1 MSVAIVALLVVLG
14 IAGLIALLLIRG
26 KSQDKPVKVMMFVGY
41 FWLITFLQLLAFGL
55 VYFVAKRFFD
65 IQLV

>member
-14 IAGLIALLLIRG
+14 FAGLIALLLIRG

-41 FWLITFLQLLAFGL
+41 FWLSAFLQLLLLAGI
-55 VYFVAKRFFD
+55 YYAW
-65 IQLV
+65 QHY

>member
-55 VYFVAKRFFD
+55 VYFLAKRFFD